1 MSNSVAKKQQRT
13 GLRTVGATKNE
24 ASQWRKLAAAPK
36 QEFNKALEEA
46 ERPTTAKVVQA
57 LEPSKPEPN
66 AASKRGVKLW
76 NRLHEMEREYVGLDP
91 DVVLSTMEAVMLDD
105 VHRLAPRIAAWL
117 KRIGELS

>member
-1 MSNSVAKKQQRT
+1 M
-13 GLRTVGATKNE
+13 E
-24 ASQWRKLAAAPK
+24 QWRKLAAAPK

-76 NRLHEMEREYVGLDP
+76 TAIHMLEREYVGLDP
-91 DVVLSTMEAVMLDD
+91 DVVLSTMEADMLDD
-105 VHRLAPRIAAWL
+105 VHRLAPRVAAWL